1 MPEDLKDA
9 HIQDVADVLS
19 GEYRHAELTEI
30 LRRFDAEHLRFD
42 EDEVVDDISHVS
54 RYNRVSHWL
63 RESNGTPTGRKL
75 LAHLVE
81 NTQLRVDQREALEE
95 ALAGSRFVLSE
106 TDDGL
111 ELMLRISATAE
122 KEVKDQRGYIEAHA
136 PNAVLDKIEAAEDR
150 LTNGDPDNALQEGR
164 RALEALTKG
173 SYNEALDELYS
184 ETLIEKWDGNGSRE
198 TRDWRML
205 YTPYGY
211 CSTIGSHTSG
221 NDSDTTLLQAQ
232 TGVILV
238 EEAIHYVLRIIE
250 EAEEQGIQLDRW
262 VV

>member
-1 MPEDLKDA
+1 MPYARGPEGRA
-9 HIQDVADVLS
+9 HS
-19 GEYRHAELTEI
+19 ELTEI

-122 KEVKDQRGYIEAHA
+122 KEVKDQRGYIEGHA

-150 LTNGDPDNALQEGR
+150 LTNGDPDNALQEAR
-164 RALEALTKG
+164 RALEALTEG

-184 ETLIEKWDGNGSRE
+184 EALIEKWDGN
-198 TRDWRML
+198 
-205 YTPYGY
+205 
-211 CSTIGSHTSG
+211 GSHTSG

-232 TGVILV
+232 TGVILA